1 MGTITRLSKIYGGS
15 FLSLVS
21 LCYFLQS
28 FRSFPWMAMTFW
40 YKDNLKVDPGT
51 MQFLMS
57 TTMLPMVAKPV
68 YGIISDSVYIKGA
81 HRIPYLVLAGGLQLF
96 AWTAIALFSGVS
108 SAASMLTAFLTI
120 TNLGGAISEVVQD
133 AMVAEAGKNKAGA
146 QPGSVRDTD
155 DNPELKQFQ
164 GRKDVGSAMW
174 DQMAKL
180 KEALQKPALHRPLLW
195 FLSSFAL
202 IPGLGSS
209 MFFFQTEYLGLN
221 ASVLGLARLVGQVGL
236 IFGSMLYNKA
246 LKGVPVRR
254 LFVYVQILLS
264 LCMLTDVVFVKRINL
279 ELGIPDKW
287 FVLGASAFVE
297 AIGQFKSLPF
307 MVLLAQL
314 CPSGSEASVFSFF
327 SAASCLAGLLNGYLG
342 VVLSSQLNISAKD
355 FSGLPTGI
363 LISASC
369 ALLPI
374 LWIGLIPEEGKSA
387 KETRTNSVEAKK
399 AL

>member
-1 MGTITRLSKIYGGS
+1 MHAYFMSTSQQWPCEMLQKFTNNSSLSMLFQFFMHLPIFRVLRLQDFCCVGS
-15 FLSLVS
+15 GE
-21 LCYFLQS
+21 LQS
-28 FRSFPWMAMTFW
+28 FVWLAMAFGGVVGNLTAGYAMKILTPKNMVQIFISLLTIQVLLTLHVSERSF
-40 YKDNLKVDPGT
+40 
-51 MQFLMS
+51 
-57 TTMLPMVAKPV
+57 
-68 YGIISDSVYIKGA
+68 
-81 HRIPYLVLAGGLQLF
+81 GL
-96 AWTAIALFSGVS
+96 
-108 SAASMLTAFLTI
+108 
-120 TNLGGAISEVVQD
+120 
-133 AMVAEAGKNKAGA
+133 
-146 QPGSVRDTD
+146 GSVRDTD